1 MRIAIIAEVF
11 LPKVDGVVM
20 RTMRLLE
27 HLDEAG
33 DEVVV
38 FCPQAE
44 DCEHPTIPTVSFPS
58 FSCVAY
64 PEYRI
69 GLPSMRL
76 VEAIEEFS
84 PDVIHFLNP
93 FAFGFRCYD
102 VLHQERVAIPTVF
115 SFHTLYGEFV
125 KQYPVLR
132 GLSRPLWRLT
142 RTYHNRADVNLTVS
156 SILRNDLEQRGFKR
170 VRTWPP
176 AVDTELFHPRQ
187 KSEAMRRRL
196 TSGEATRPLLL
207 TVSRLAAEKNVG
219 FLARVIER
227 FPEARLAIVGD
238 GPDRHRLERM
248 FAGTGTT
255 FTGYLRGRDLAEAY
269 ATADLFVY
277 GSETETMGNVVI
289 EAMSS
294 GLPVVVPEAG
304 GIPSLLTHGESGL
317 LYRPGDVD
325 AAVASVAKLL
335 NDPGLRQLIGN
346 RARDHVEHCGW
357 RTSVNEVKNSYRE
370 AIKQFELTPARPSG
384 AHWCASM
391 AVTSLVFAFRCGSWL
406 RRDWGRPASSL
417 ATQPSNA

>member
-1 MRIAIIAEVF
+1 MRVAIIAEVF

-27 HLDEAG
+27 HLKEAG

-38 FCPQAE
+38 FCPHAE
-44 DCEHPTIPTVSFPS
+44 NCEHPTIPTVSFPS

-69 GLPSMRL
+69 GLPSVRL
-76 VEAIEEFS
+76 VNEIEEFS

-102 VLHQERVAIPTVF
+102 FLHRQRVAIPTVF

-132 GLSRPLWRLT
+132 GLSHPLWRLT

-156 SILRNDLEQRGFKR
+156 SILRKDLEQRGFKR

-176 AVDTELFHPRQ
+176 AVDTEWFHPQQ

-196 TSGEATRPLLL
+196 TSGEANRPLLL

-219 FLARVIER
+219 FLARVIKH
-227 FPEARLAIVGD
+227 FPNARLAIVGD
-238 GPDRHRLERM
+238 GPDRARLERK

-255 FTGYLRGRDLAEAY
+255 FTGYLRGRDLAQAY

-277 GSETETMGNVVI
+277 GSETETMGNVVM

-304 GIPSLLTHGESGL
+304 GIPSLLKDGESGL
-317 LYRPGDVD
+317 LYRPGNVD
-325 AAVASVAKLL
+325 AAVARVAKLL
-335 NDPGLRQLIGN
+335 DDPVLRQSLGDH
-346 RARDHVEHCGW
+346 ARDRVERCGW
-357 RTSVNEVKNSYRE
+357 RSSVNEVRNTYRE
-370 AIKQFELTPARPSG
+370 AIEQFELAPAEDSG
-384 AHWCASM
+384 THWYSSM

-406 RRDWGRPASSL
+406 RGDWGRQGSSL
-417 ATQPSNA
+417 TTYPSNA